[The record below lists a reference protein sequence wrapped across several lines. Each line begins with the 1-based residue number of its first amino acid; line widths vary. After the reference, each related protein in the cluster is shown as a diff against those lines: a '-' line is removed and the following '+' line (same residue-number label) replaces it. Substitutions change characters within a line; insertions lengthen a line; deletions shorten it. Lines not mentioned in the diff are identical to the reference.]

1 MITTITMQLYI
12 VMIILT
18 SLLSSLITTQL
29 PVIKRWVRLKIK
41 TLKSKFISKK
51 QTIEEIVREEVK
63 RQLMEILEEDK
74 K

>member
-1 MITTITMQLYI
+1 
-12 VMIILT
+12 MIILT